1 MIEIPELKIESRW
14 LKREGKLNIYIYIFV
29 EEATCKNCVEQGWK
43 IKQCFKVSQIGFW
56 GK

>member
-1 MIEIPELKIESRW
+1 MNRDDWKEKGSW
-14 LKREGKLNIYIYIFV
+14 IYIYIYTFV

>member
-56 GK
+56 DK